1 MLRTLWLLA
10 NWSKSPDWNLKQEKF
25 YYCRTFSKQKQKQQ
39 EKHKHGINKIHTE
52 HFYYYEEQTRRKGTN
67 WMVTTKKIGGD
78 LMKNGLAEDYT
89 FLDSHSNCGK
99 PLVVSRVYF

>member
-1 MLRTLWLLA
+1 
-10 NWSKSPDWNLKQEKF
+10 
-25 YYCRTFSKQKQKQQ
+25 
-39 EKHKHGINKIHTE
+39 
-52 HFYYYEEQTRRKGTN
+52 
-67 WMVTTKKIGGD
+67 MVTTKKIGGD